1 MPKSKRALNRRS
13 LISLLVI
20 ILFAYLVLTH
30 LTIFGN
36 ILLVMIGFG
45 AVIFIH
51 ELGHFTAAK
60 LSGIKVEAFS
70 IGMGPILIGLSR
82 CQGGYKIRILPGL
95 INNEDEESPQGGI
108 CFTIPAKTKAG
119 ETEYRISLIPFGGFV
134 KMLGQDDIGQVE
146 KSDDPRSFSNKPV
159 GARFAVIA
167 SGVFFNAIS
176 AVLLFIITFMIG
188 IQFPPAIVG
197 GVAEGSSAAKAGLK
211 AGDEIIEI
219 DGRSKDLDFRDIMFA
234 ALLSDWAQEVPFKVK
249 HEDGSVEQVY
259 LTAKKM
265 DSDPMRKFGISWPYS
280 LEIAEVSDATALT
293 KATKLQPGDR
303 IISVNGED
311 VEYYWQF
318 EEIIQTAFFP
328 TVSMLTQRPN
338 DANEAPELIET
349 KIPLAWPVDT
359 GSGLANVC
367 SIVPRLRVYA
377 VSQPNEHTDD
387 GILFKLRALLAK
399 TGISQESEKYVLAL
413 EPNDIIISAGD
424 VNFPTYHELGKVTT
438 EHEGKDLPMTV
449 LRRNDSG
456 DEELVDITVKPM
468 KKGERVIIGF
478 APVLDVEH
486 PVVAKTIE
494 TDANLGD
501 FAIPPGATIT
511 SVNGEKVSD
520 FLAVARQI
528 AKSSE
533 NKVIIEYL
541 SMDGKK
547 GSAVLDTPEKL
558 QLINMEPSFT
568 VSVPFEPMKI
578 THKADGP
585 IEAVSMGFRK
595 TIRMIMMTYASFKV
609 IARGDVGM
617 DNVTGPVGIL
627 HLSYQVASTEPMI
640 YYVYLMGFLSIA
652 IAVFNFM
659 PLLPLDGGWALFLII
674 EKIKGSPINPKII
687 VAAAGFGWIL
697 IGALVIFL
705 TVNDIARMIFG

>member
-1 MPKSKRALNRRS
+1 MSKSKRALNRRS

-30 LTIFGN
+30 ITVFGN
-36 ILLVMIGFG
+36 ILLVVIGFG
-45 AVIFIH
+45 MVIFVH

-60 LSGIKVEAFS
+60 FSGIKVEAFS

-95 INNEDEESPQGGI
+95 INNEDEESPQNGI

-119 ETEYRISLIPFGGFV
+119 ETEYRISMIPFGGFV
-134 KMLGQDDIGQVE
+134 KMLGQDDIGQVD
-146 KSDDPRSFSNKPV
+146 KSDDPRSFANKPV

-167 SGVFFNAIS
+167 SGVFFNAVS

-188 IQFPPAIVG
+188 IEFPRAIVG
-197 GVAEGSSAAKAGLK
+197 GVAEGSSAAKAGLV

-219 DGRSKDLDFRDIMFA
+219 DGRTKDLDFRDIMFA
-234 ALLSDWAQEVPFKVK
+234 ALLSDWAEEVPFKVK
-249 HEDGSVEQVY
+249 HEDGSIEQVY
-259 LTAKKM
+259 LTAKKI
-265 DSDPMRKFGISWPYS
+265 DSDPMRKFGIAWPIS
-280 LEIAEVSDATALT
+280 LEIAEVPDSMALT
-293 KATKLQPGDR
+293 KATGLKPGDR
-303 IISVNGED
+303 VISVNAED
-311 VEYYWQF
+311 VEHYWQL
-318 EEIIQTAFFP
+318 EEIIRTTFAP
-328 TVSMLTQRPN
+328 TVSMLAQRHN
-338 DANEAPELIET
+338 DANEVCEFIET
-349 KIPLAWPVDT
+349 EIPVVWHVDT

-367 SIVPRLRVYA
+367 SMVPRLKVYS
-377 VSQPNEHTDD
+377 VSQPNEEAN
-387 GILFKLRALLAK
+387 GMLLKLRALLAK
-399 TGISQESEKYVLAL
+399 VGIGQAPAKYQLAL

-424 VNFPTYHELGKVTT
+424 VNFPTYHELDKVAT
-438 EHEGKDLPMTV
+438 EHEGKNLLIKV
-449 LRRNDSG
+449 VRRNG
-456 DEELVDITVKPM
+456 PGVEELVDITVKP
-468 KKGERVIIGF
+468 KKQGKRVLIGF

-486 PVVAKTIE
+486 PIVAKTIE
-494 TDANLGD
+494 TDTYLGD
-501 FAIPPGATIT
+501 FTVPTGAMIT

-520 FLAVARQI
+520 FLAVARRI
-528 AKSSE
+528 VESSE
-533 NKVIIEYL
+533 SKVVIEYL
-541 SMDGKK
+541 STDGEK
-547 GSAVLDTPEKL
+547 GSAVLDIQGKPQMLK
-558 QLINMEPSFT
+558 MAPSFT
-568 VSVPFEPMKI
+568 VSVPFDTMKI
-578 THKADGP
+578 MHKADGP

-595 TIRMIMMTYASFKV
+595 TIRMIMMTYASLKV
-609 IARGDVGM
+609 ILRGDVGM
-617 DNVTGPVGIL
+617 EGVTGPVGIL

-705 TVNDIARMIFG
+705 TFNDIARMIFG